1 MMKEL
6 MESDDDEI
14 DIKEIIGIDDDD
26 DGDKMILKKS

>member
-1 MMKEL
+1 MMKKL